1 MQRGAAIPRQKV
13 LHVFAIFNAAEF
25 FDGQFAYLADK
36 GNFDLHLAASPDCR
50 IEEFCR
56 RNKTI
61 YHPITIH
68 RTLRP
73 WADLKALWLLLKLI
87 RREHFDMVVGHT
99 PKGALVSMVAAAL
112 SFTPKRIYYRHGLIY
127 TTCKGLKRFVL
138 KTEERFVSL
147 LATKIVNVSPS
158 LASLA
163 IKERLNNRQKQLLI
177 GAGTCGGIDAINLF
191 NPERLNHERLNE
203 LRTSLGIK
211 ANELIIGFCGR
222 LCNDK
227 GIKELLEGF
236 SLFKRRHPKAP
247 CKLLLVGG
255 YDSRDRL
262 PEKIKLEIETG
273 SDILSV
279 GQIYQEVQYYYAL
292 MGLFVFPSYREGFG
306 MSVLEASA
314 MKLPI
319 LVTRSHGCVDSI
331 IENETGL
338 YINLSPEGICSGIER
353 MADPLLRQHLGA
365 NGRTM
370 VLQKYDHRIMWPQ
383 VLDLYKK
390 L

>member
-1 MQRGAAIPRQKV
+1 MQRDTTIPRQKI
-13 LHVFAIFNAAEF
+13 LHVFTIFNAAKF
-25 FDGQFAYLADK
+25 FDGQFAYLV
-36 GNFDLHLAASPDCR
+36 NESNYDLHLAVSPDDC

-56 RNKTI
+56 RNKMI
-61 YHPITIH
+61 YHSVTIH
-68 RTLRP
+68 RTLKP
-73 WADLKALWLLLKLI
+73 LADLKALWVLLKLI

-99 PKGALVSMVAAAL
+99 PKGALVSMIAAAL

-127 TTCKGLKRFVL
+127 TTTKGLKRFIL
-138 KTEERFVSL
+138 KAEERFVSL
-147 LATKIVNVSPS
+147 LATKIVNVSSS

-163 IKERLNNRQKQLLI
+163 IKERLNNPQKQFLI
-177 GAGTCGGIDAINLF
+177 GAGTCGGIDAINTF
-191 NPERLNHERLNE
+191 NPEGLEFEKLKK
-203 LRTSLGIK
+203 LRTVLGIK
-211 ANELIIGFCGR
+211 AKELILGFCGR

-236 SLFKRRHPKAP
+236 GLFKQKHPEIP

-262 PEKIKLEIETG
+262 PEKTKQEIARRT
-273 SDILSV
+273 DILSV
-279 GQIYQEVQYYYAL
+279 GQIHHEIQYYYAL
-292 MGLFVFPSYREGFG
+292 MDLFVFPSYREGFVI
-306 MSVLEASA
+306 SVLEASA
-314 MKLPI
+314 MERPI

-331 IENETGL
+331 IENETGF
-338 YINLSPEGICSGIER
+338 YIDLSPEGICNGIEQ
-353 MADPLLRQHLGA
+353 MLDPCLRQRLGA

>member
-1 MQRGAAIPRQKV
+1 MQRGTAIPRQKI
-13 LHVFAIFNAAEF
+13 LHVFAVFNAAEF
-25 FDGQFAYLADK
+25 FDGQFAYLVDK
-36 GNFDLHLAASPDCR
+36 GNFEIHLAASSDCR
-50 IEEFCR
+50 IKEFCR
-56 RNKTI
+56 RNKTV
-61 YHPITIH
+61 YYPITIH
-68 RTLRP
+68 RTLKP
-73 WADLKALWLLLKLI
+73 WADLKALWMLLKFI

-127 TTCKGLKRFVL
+127 TTCKGLKRFIL

-163 IKERLNNRQKQLLI
+163 IKEQLNSKQKQLLV
-177 GAGTCGGIDAINLF
+177 GAGTCGGIDAINTF
-191 NPERLNHERLNE
+191 NPERLSPERLNE
-203 LRTSLGIK
+203 LRRSLGIK

-236 SLFKRRHPKAP
+236 YLFKQRNPKPP

-262 PEKIKLEIETG
+262 SGKTKLEIETKT
-273 SDILSV
+273 DILSV

-292 MGLFVFPSYREGFG
+292 MDIFVFPSYREGFG

-314 MKLPI
+314 MECPI

-338 YINLSPEGICSGIER
+338 YINLSPEGICNGIEQ
-353 MADPLLRQHLGA
+353 MSDPLLRQRLGA
-365 NGRTM
+365 SGRIM